1 MEEENYNASDR
12 RLADSENDSSGSESS
27 ENQSDFSLS
36 CSSPF
41 ESHNSGSDLHED
53 IEEEAEGTV
62 EPYMFE
68 PTASSSGESPSDTD
82 SNDSEDLSRLTNTG

>member
-1 MEEENYNASDR
+1 MQVHSTT
-12 RLADSENDSSGSESS
+12 
-27 ENQSDFSLS
+27 
-36 CSSPF
+36 
-41 ESHNSGSDLHED
+41 HSGSDSHED